1 MRFLLSI
8 SLCLTAKLAVG
19 QNFYDL
25 DKIQDI
31 RIYFSQPDWD
41 YRMDTAKAGADGY
54 LLADSVVVNGAAF
67 KNCGVKYKGNSS
79 YDAARAKNP
88 LHIELDYQ
96 EDADYQGFTDI
107 KLGNCWSDNSSVR
120 EPLNY
125 AILRQYM
132 DAPRGNFAR
141 VFINGAF
148 YGLMNNAESIGKAFL
163 RDRFASAGNA
173 FVKCNPVSIG
183 SGLGNGPNLGY
194 LGSNVADYASKYE
207 LKSDSGWA
215 ELIGLCD
222 TLNNHFEHFAAIADV
237 DRFLWML
244 AFNNATVNLDSYTG
258 AFRQNYYLYRADNGH
273 WMPIVWDLNMCI
285 GGFAVAGGNA
295 GALTTANMPTMSHT
309 LHKSE
314 SGWPLIFKLL
324 NDPFYN
330 KMYLAHLRTINEV
343 NFAAGQYKALASEL
357 HDLIAADVAADTNR
371 LAPVADFEAALTAN
385 TPGYNGAGTSPG
397 IFPLM
402 DARGAYLK
410 NVLSAAPP
418 ALSGVELENAD
429 TLGQMATVRVTASNT
444 TGVFLGFR
452 YLKSDVF
459 ERVAMADDGA
469 HGDGAAGD
477 GVFGAALPLLSSDVQ
492 YYFYAENAQTGAFL
506 PVRAEFEFFN
516 IKPHLPV
523 PGVGEV
529 VINEILADNTAGT
542 TDPNGQLEDW
552 IELYNNTAADI
563 NLTGLFLSDNP
574 DKLPKWPFPNGTT
587 IPAGG
592 YLIVW
597 ADEDSSQP
605 GLHAN
610 FKLKASGEF
619 VALATSDG
627 RVLDSISFGAQL
639 PDRSFGRFANGTGN
653 FTEMPTTF
661 AAENQ
666 LTSAAGDLP
675 GNTVAFRVF
684 PNPANGWARVAAEK
698 HLPEAEIRLLDAQ
711 GRRVWSQQFQDFER
725 TDLPVSGLPP
735 GLYAVCVFSSGGPV
749 GTAKIVVQ

>member
-1 MRFLLSI
+1 MKFLLSI
-8 SLCLTAKLAVG
+8 SICLLAGAVAG
-19 QNFYDL
+19 QGFYDL

-88 LHIELDYQ
+88 PHIELDYQ
-96 EDADYQGFTDI
+96 EDTDYQGFTDI

-120 EPLNY
+120 EPLTY

-141 VFINGAF
+141 VSINGAF

-173 FVKCNPVSIG
+173 FVKCNPLSIG

-194 LGSNVADYASKYE
+194 LGPNVADYASKYE
-207 LKSDSGWA
+207 LKSDTGWA

-222 TLNNHFEHFAAIADV
+222 TLDNHFEHFAAIADV

-273 WMPIVWDLNMCI
+273 WMPVVWDLNMCI
-285 GGFAVAGGNA
+285 GGFAV
-295 GALTTANMPTMSHT
+295 
-309 LHKSE
+309 
-314 SGWPLIFKLL
+314 
-324 NDPFYN
+324 
-330 KMYLAHLRTINEV
+330 
-343 NFAAGQYKALASEL
+343 
-357 HDLIAADVAADTNR
+357 
-371 LAPVADFEAALTAN
+371 
-385 TPGYNGAGTSPG
+385 
-397 IFPLM
+397 
-402 DARGAYLK
+402 
-410 NVLSAAPP
+410 
-418 ALSGVELENAD
+418 
-429 TLGQMATVRVTASNT
+429 
-444 TGVFLGFR
+444 
-452 YLKSDVF
+452 
-459 ERVAMADDGA
+459 
-469 HGDGAAGD
+469 
-477 GVFGAALPLLSSDVQ
+477 
-492 YYFYAENAQTGAFL
+492 
-506 PVRAEFEFFN
+506 
-516 IKPHLPV
+516 
-523 PGVGEV
+523 
-529 VINEILADNTAGT
+529 AGT

-552 IELYNNTAADI
+552 IELYNNSAADI

-574 DKLPKWPFPNGTT
+574 DKLPKWPFPDGTT
-587 IPAGG
+587 IPANG
-592 YLIVW
+592 YLIAW
-597 ADEDSSQP
+597 ADEDNSQP

-610 FKLKASGEF
+610 FKLKASGES

-666 LTSAAGDLP
+666 STSTAGDLP
-675 GNTVAFRVF
+675 GNAVAFRVF
-684 PNPANGWARVAAEK
+684 PNPANGWARVATEK

-711 GRRVWSQQFQDFER
+711 GRRVWSQRFQNFER

-749 GTAKIVVQ
+749 GTAKIVVE